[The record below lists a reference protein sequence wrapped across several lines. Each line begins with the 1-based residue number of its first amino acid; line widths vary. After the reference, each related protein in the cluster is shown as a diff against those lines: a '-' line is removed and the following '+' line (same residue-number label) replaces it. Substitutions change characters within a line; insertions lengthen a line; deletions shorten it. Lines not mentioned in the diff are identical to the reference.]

1 MEGDLDQLRE
11 RAERVRWWA
20 TSIADPRDRE
30 RLEVVA
36 RDYEKM
42 ARVAENATATHTAD
56 SQTAKPAF

>member
-42 ARVAENATATHTAD
+42 ARVAAERDGHTYR
-56 SQTAKPAF
+56 